1 MSPAGSNRP
10 DSRPSTLV
18 PCEPVRVTP
27 AQSWAYCRA
36 ARLARCKISWNRCSW
51 TVQYAAACSSP
62 AGRARR
68 SFSRMEACRIEMD
81 LENET
86 VTSV

>member
-36 ARLARCKISWNRCSW
+36 VRLARCKISWKRCSR
-51 TVQYAAACSSP
+51 TVQYVAARSFPDC
-62 AGRARR
+62 RARR
-68 SFSRMEACRIEMD
+68 SFSRIEACRIEMD